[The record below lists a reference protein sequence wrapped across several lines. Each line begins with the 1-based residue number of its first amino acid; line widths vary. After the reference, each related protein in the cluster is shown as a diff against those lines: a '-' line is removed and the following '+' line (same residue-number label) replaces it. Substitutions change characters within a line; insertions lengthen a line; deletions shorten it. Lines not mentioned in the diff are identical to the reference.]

1 MGLRDRQDEGVRGLS
16 RVGPGC
22 GSQAGYGLG
31 FSSDVAERGRSRTT
45 GTLRCVPACD
55 LEDLRACSCA
65 EARLHRSRDHPEL
78 LHHCPHRPRQLDPG
92 RPDAAAHRGGR
103 RARRRAQY
111 LDRMDIERERGI
123 TIKSQSV
130 RIPWTVPDG
139 NGCPS
144 AIGAVTWWC
153 SGPLRLRQ
161 PNRRRVGFISVDR
174 RRRGALRLGSRLA
187 PGADGLRQVLILCG
201 DRDP

>member
-1 MGLRDRQDEGVRGLS
+1 
-16 RVGPGC
+16 
-22 GSQAGYGLG
+22 
-31 FSSDVAERGRSRTT
+31 
-45 GTLRCVPACD
+45 
-55 LEDLRACSCA
+55 
-65 EARLHRSRDHPEL
+65 
-78 LHHCPHRPRQLDPG
+78 
-92 RPDAAAHRGGR
+92 
-103 RARRRAQY
+103 
-111 LDRMDIERERGI
+111 MDIERERGI

-201 DRDP
+201 DRDPYTVVRPHRQGLPGGPDRLLGRVRTGRERRTTSPAGLRRLCSARGSAIGTGRHAGGAGNARRRLFCQFRKISSREVNSDGLLACTRWPASMVTMWPLGR